1 MAWSFFMTELTDL
14 GFSRDVI
21 AETII
26 STYDNQRQA
35 NAAPMGVT
43 IKNAKQIVLRIY
55 TSSLTYKNLQV
66 RRCAVVNVVTDPDL
80 FYRAAFKHDET
91 KSGLP
96 REWFEKTEFVD
107 APRLLKA
114 KAHIEV
120 VVDAVRPLRDGR
132 AEITCEVKIIRA
144 SKILPKVYCR
154 ALFATIE
161 AIIHATRVEVFMKH
175 GDIQKKEQV
184 LTLIGLIGECNN
196 VVNRVAPNSRYSE
209 IMEDLI
215 GRINSWRVEG
225 ESLR

>member
-1 MAWSFFMTELTDL
+1 MTELADL
-14 GFSRDVI
+14 GFSRDMI
-21 AETII
+21 AETIL
-26 STYDNQRQA
+26 STYDAQRQV

-66 RRCAVVNVVTDPDL
+66 KRCAVVNVVTDPDL
-80 FYRAAFKHDET
+80 FYQTAFKYNET
-91 KSGLP
+91 KSSLP
-96 REWFEKTEFVD
+96 REWFEKAELVD
-107 APRLLKA
+107 APRLRKA
-114 KAHIEV
+114 EAHIEV
-120 VVDAVRPLRDGR
+120 DVDAVRHLKDGR
-132 AEITCEVKIIRA
+132 AEITCEVKLIRA

-175 GDIQKKEQV
+175 GDREKKEQA
-184 LTLIGLIGECNN
+184 LKLIELIGECNN

-209 IMEDLI
+209 IMEDLTEH
-215 GRINSWRVEG
+215 INSWRVEG

>member
-1 MAWSFFMTELTDL
+1 MTVLTDL
-14 GFSRDVI
+14 GFSRDMI
-21 AETII
+21 AETIL
-26 STYDNQRQA
+26 STYDAQRQV

-66 RRCAVVNVVTDPDL
+66 KRCAVMNVVTDPDL
-80 FYRAAFKHDET
+80 FYQTAFKYNEA
-91 KSGLP
+91 KSSLP
-96 REWFEKTEFVD
+96 REWFEKAELVD
-107 APRLLKA
+107 APRLRKA
-114 KAHIEV
+114 EAHIEV
-120 VVDAVRPLRDGR
+120 DVDAVRHLKDGR
-132 AEITCEVKIIRA
+132 AEITCEVKLIRA

-175 GDIQKKEQV
+175 GDREKKEQA
-184 LTLIGLIGECNN
+184 LKLIELIGECNN

-209 IMEDLI
+209 IMEDLTEH
-215 GRINSWRVEG
+215 INSWRVEG

>member
-1 MAWSFFMTELTDL
+1 MTELTNL
-14 GFSRDVI
+14 GFSREMI

-26 STYDNQRQA
+26 STYDGQRQA

-55 TSSLTYKNLQV
+55 ISSLTYKNLQV
-66 RRCAVVNVVTDPDL
+66 KRCAVVNVVTDPDL
-80 FYRAAFKHDET
+80 FYQTAFKYNET
-91 KSGLP
+91 KSSLP
-96 REWFEKTEFVD
+96 RVWFEKAELVD
-107 APRLLKA
+107 APRLRKA
-114 KAHIEV
+114 EAYIEV
-120 VVDAVRPLRDGR
+120 AVDAVRPLKDGR
-132 AEITCEVKIIRA
+132 AEITCEVKLIRA

-161 AIIHATRVEVFMKH
+161 AILHATRVEVFMKH
-175 GDIQKKEQV
+175 GDREKKEQA
-184 LTLIGLIGECNN
+184 LKLIELIGECNN

-215 GRINSWRVEG
+215 VHINSWRVEG

>member
-1 MAWSFFMTELTDL
+1 MTELTDL
-14 GFSRDVI
+14 GFSGEMI

-43 IKNAKQIVLRIY
+43 IKNAKQIVLWIY
-55 TSSLTYKNLQV
+55 TSSLTYTNLQIK
-66 RRCAVVNVVTDPDL
+66 RCAVVNVVTDPDL
-80 FYRAAFKHDET
+80 FYQTAFKYNET
-91 KSGLP
+91 KSSLS
-96 REWFEKTEFVD
+96 REWFEKAELVD
-107 APRLLKA
+107 APRLRKA
-114 KAHIEV
+114 EAHIEV
-120 VVDAVRPLRDGR
+120 AVDAVRPLKDGR
-132 AEITCEVKIIRA
+132 AEITFEVKLIRA

-175 GDIQKKEQV
+175 GDREKKDQA
-184 LTLIGLIGECNN
+184 LKLIELIGECNN

-215 GRINSWRVEG
+215 GHINSWRVEG

>member
-1 MAWSFFMTELTDL
+1 MTELTDL
-14 GFSRDVI
+14 GFSRDII

-26 STYDNQRQA
+26 STYNAQRQA

-66 RRCAVVNVVTDPDL
+66 KRCAVVNVVTDPDL
-80 FYRAAFKHDET
+80 FYQTAFKCDET
-91 KSGLP
+91 KGGLP
-96 REWFEKTEFVD
+96 LEWFEKTKLVD

-114 KAHIEV
+114 EAYVEV
-120 VVDAVRPLRDGR
+120 VVDAVRPLKDGR
-132 AEITCEVKIIRA
+132 AEITCKVKLIRA

-154 ALFATIE
+154 ASFATIE

-175 GDIQKKEQV
+175 GDRQKKKQA
-184 LTLIGLIGECNN
+184 LKLIELIGECNN
-196 VVNRVAPNSRYSE
+196 IVNRVAPNSRYSE
-209 IMEDLI
+209 IMEDLTQH
-215 GRINSWRVEG
+215 INSWRVEG